1 MEVSHAWFG
10 LKVFMKSKENV
21 ILNKFS
27 KVNTNDL
34 ETNTK
39 YTMDSGQIKLNIIS
53 SSK

>member
-1 MEVSHAWFG
+1 MVW
-10 LKVFMKSKENV
+10 LKSFYEKQRKYV